1 MNKVT
6 GSVLDARAGFDART
20 GVDARAAGAYA
31 RAEAL
36 AASAPIDPVRPGFK
50 ILDGDGPARAGR
62 ARPQAAGTDL
72 PRAAPEAEAGG
83 ERPRAENGPGLL
95 GALTN
100 FLARAFSQ
108 PTETEGAQASS
119 RLAALRSYARFAVGR
134 GGMEQTGVELISPS
148 LPRLSSGRTLDLS
161 V

>member
-6 GSVLDARAGFDART
+6 GSGLDARAGFDAR

-36 AASAPIDPVRPGFK
+36 AASAPVNPVRPGFK
-50 ILDGDGPARAGR
+50 ILDGDGPARTGQAP
-62 ARPQAAGTDL
+62 PQAAGTD
-72 PRAAPEAEAGG
+72 PHRAASAAEAGG

-100 FLARAFSQ
+100 FLARAFGQ

-119 RLAALRSYARFAVGR
+119 RLTALRSYAQSAVGR
-134 GGMEQTGVELISPS
+134 GGTEQAGVELISPS